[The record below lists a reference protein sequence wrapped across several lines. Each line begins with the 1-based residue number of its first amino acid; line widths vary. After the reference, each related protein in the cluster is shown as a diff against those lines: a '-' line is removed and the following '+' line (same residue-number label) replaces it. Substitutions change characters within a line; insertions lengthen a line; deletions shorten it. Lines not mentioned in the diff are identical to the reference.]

1 MGILGR
7 ILSLP
12 VRGPLEGVLWVA
24 QKIEQEANAGQ
35 WDQGKVIGA
44 LSELELE
51 LDLGKIDL
59 DEYDAREA
67 SLLHRLKE
75 LQEAKNDQ

>member
-24 QKIEQEANAGQ
+24 QKIEQEAKAGQ
-35 WDQGKVIGA
+35 WDHGKIIAA

-59 DEYDAREA
+59 DEYDMREA
-67 SLLHRLKE
+67 SLLHLLKE
-75 LQEAKNDQ
+75 LQEAENGQ

>member
-24 QKIEQEANAGQ
+24 QKIEQEAKAGQ
-35 WDQGKVIGA
+35 WDQGKIIAA

-59 DEYDAREA
+59 DEYDMREA
-67 SLLHRLKE
+67 SLLHLLKE
-75 LQEAKNDQ
+75 LQEAENGQ